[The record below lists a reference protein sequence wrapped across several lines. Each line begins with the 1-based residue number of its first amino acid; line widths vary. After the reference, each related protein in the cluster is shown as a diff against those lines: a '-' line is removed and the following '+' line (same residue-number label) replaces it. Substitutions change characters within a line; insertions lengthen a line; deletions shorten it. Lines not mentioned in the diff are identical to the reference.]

1 MATTTWELTLKP
13 TFLAE
18 LLALPSKMARQVQQK
33 VDWLRDDPRPDG
45 HHKKKLKGQDR
56 PLYRLRIGDY
66 RLFYTFGEGWIR
78 LLALRPRRDAYD
90 DEDIA
95 YEEPEVA
102 PPPPE
107 LDVRP
112 PASSPCQ
119 APPGY
124 WGEDAGPEPV
134 RPLPQPLTPE
144 LLKQL

>member
-1 MATTTWELTLKP
+1 MAATTWELTLKP

-18 LLALPSKMARQVQQK
+18 LLALPSRMARQVQQK
-33 VDWLRDDPRPDG
+33 VAWLRDDPRPDG

-95 YEEPEVA
+95 YEEPGVYRGASTNSCKLIRSQPSTFLESA
-102 PPPPE
+102 P
-107 LDVRP
+107 VRSHC
-112 PASSPCQ
+112 ASS
-119 APPGY
+119 
-124 WGEDAGPEPV
+124 
-134 RPLPQPLTPE
+134 
-144 LLKQL
+144 